1 VGTEVELVDDVAGA
15 VMASVRLLVQRLRQS
30 PAIPDDVT
38 SSESSALARLHRVGP
53 TTAAELARLERISP
67 QSMGATM
74 IGLETRGLVHRASDP
89 GDERRFIIAL
99 TEEGDEVV
107 RRRRKARNDVLAH
120 ALANRFSEEELL
132 QLRAATPL
140 LERIAHSL

>member
-1 VGTEVELVDDVAGA
+1 MADAHLVDDVAGA
-15 VMASVRLLVQRLRQS
+15 LMASVRLLVQRLRQS

-38 SSESSALARLHRVGP
+38 SSESSALARLYRVGP

-67 QSMGATM
+67 QSMGATV
-74 IGLETRGLVHRASDP
+74 IGLETQGLVRREPDP
-89 GDERRFIIAL
+89 DDGRRFIITL

-107 RRRRKARNDVLAH
+107 RRRRQARNEVLAH
-120 ALANRFSEEELL
+120 ALAAGFSEEELL